1 MTRRRLLWII
11 GGATLVRAIVAASF
25 PLIPDE
31 TYYWLWAQHLDWS
44 YLDQPPII
52 AYLLFLTT
60 QLGDSALWVRLSP
73 LVFGAATSYALFLL
87 GRDLFDEGVGL
98 RAAVLFQVVPILW
111 LAGLLATP
119 DAPLYLAWTLAL
131 RFLWQAVHGR
141 PGRWLA
147 AGSAVGFGLL
157 SKPYM
162 AFLVVGAAIFVAIYH
177 RLWLRKKEPY
187 VASMLAVILFL
198 PVIYWN
204 LQHDW
209 AAIRFILYE
218 RPTRAPH
225 GVAGIRLL
233 LSQYVEAV
241 LVFVVAFPWA
251 VWVAWKRRMD
261 ERYAYLF
268 WTSLPALVF
277 PLLAAP
283 GGAAFGHWVGPAHLA
298 LAIALA
304 TRWNRG
310 VAVLTGVAAAV
321 VALSVALVFIP
332 GLPPPPGGAHAYGW
346 GEAMVRARQEA
357 ATLGGQAVLVTD
369 SDQIAAELTYLA
381 RGTVPVLLL
390 PNPDPASVWPHLGQF
405 TGAPAVAVTYLHST
419 MNWNRC
425 ARSVEA
431 AAPIVVHFRGW
442 PLAEYRVF
450 RLRGLF
456 SQCM

>member
-1 MTRRRLLWII
+1 MMGKRLLWII
-11 GGATLVRAIVAASF
+11 GGATLVRAVVAATF

-60 QLGDSALWVRLSP
+60 LLGSSALWVRLSP
-73 LVFGAATSYALFLL
+73 LAFGAATSYALFLL

-119 DAPLYLAWTLAL
+119 DAPLYLAWALAL
-131 RFLWQAVHGR
+131 RFVWQALHGR

-147 AGSAVGFGLL
+147 AGLAVGLGLL

-162 AFLVVGAAIFVAIYH
+162 AFLVVGVAVFVAIYH
-177 RLWLRKKEPY
+177 RLWLRRKEPY
-187 VASMLAVILFL
+187 LASVLAVVLFL

-204 LQHDW
+204 LHHDW

-218 RPTRAPH
+218 RVTRAPH

-233 LSQYVEAV
+233 LSQYLEAV

-298 LAIALA
+298 LAVVLA

-310 VAVLTGVAAAV
+310 LTVLTGVAATV

-332 GLPPPPGGAHAYGW
+332 RLPPPPGGAHAYGW

-357 ATLGGQAVLVTD
+357 ATLGGQSVLVTD
-369 SDQIAAELTYLA
+369 SDQIAAELTYLV
-381 RGTVPVLLL
+381 RGSIPVLLL
-390 PNPDPASVWPHLGQF
+390 PNPDPASVWPRPEQF
-405 TGAPAVAVTYLHST
+405 VGVPAVAVTYLHST

-425 ARSVEA
+425 AASVEA
-431 AAPIVVHFRGW
+431 AAPIVVQFRGW

-450 RLRGLF
+450 RLRGLL
-456 SQCM
+456 SQCT